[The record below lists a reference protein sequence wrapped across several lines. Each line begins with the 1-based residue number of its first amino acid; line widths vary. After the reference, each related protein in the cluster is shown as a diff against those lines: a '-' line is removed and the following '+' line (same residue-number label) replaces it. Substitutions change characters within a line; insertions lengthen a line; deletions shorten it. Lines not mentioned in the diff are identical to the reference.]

1 MEFAQLIDFLHVFK
15 PWPRPFYEAVVVRK
29 FNFHTHTL
37 YSDGECLASGIAEA
51 AEASGLAAVAITDHG
66 PELSVGISP
75 SKIPLML
82 QDIEEAREDAD
93 IPVLAGMEA
102 NVVSADGAIDLD
114 DEVIKKLDILV
125 IGLHTLGG
133 APTQEELAKNYFLA
147 IMNAMRRQRADV
159 VVHPFRLHS
168 YLAPYLSLE
177 EIDEFAKL
185 AAEKEIAV
193 EINSKYRVPDEGLL
207 RACLREGVKLSI
219 GTDAHTAAEVGT
231 VDWQMAMLKR
241 IGASEDDLI
250 LSKFLR

>member
-1 MEFAQLIDFLHVFK
+1 M
-15 PWPRPFYEAVVVRK
+15 RK

-75 SKIPLML
+75 GKIPMML
-82 QDIEEAREDAD
+82 QDIETAREDAN

-102 NVVSADGAIDLD
+102 NVLNVSGAIDLD
-114 DEVIKKLDILV
+114 EEIIKKLDILV

-133 APTQEELAKNYFLA
+133 APTQEELAKNYLLA
-147 IMNAMRRQRADV
+147 IMNAMGRQRVDV
-159 VVHPFRLHS
+159 VAHPFRLHS
-168 YLAPYLSLE
+168 YLAPHLSLE
-177 EIDEFAKL
+177 EIDEFVKL
-185 AAEKEIAV
+185 AAEKGIAI
-193 EINSKYRVPDEGLL
+193 EINSKYRVPDGELL

-219 GTDAHTAAEVGT
+219 GTDAHTAAEVGM

-241 IGASEDDLI
+241 IGARQEDLV
-250 LSKFLR
+250 LNKFVR